1 MRASDNVRI
10 RRQFRSYEKPQDEIC
25 VGDRVYCAALPP
37 QGNSRKLQLTWSGP
51 VLVTEIINNA
61 LVKVQE
67 YGVKNPRT
75 YVAHRSKV
83 RVAKKL
89 GEKDVDPLFKLP
101 RIPAEAIRDLQD
113 ELSEFELPARQ
124 LDAEVMDEFHS
135 QTSEIR
141 QRGKDHRSSISSNPP
156 VIPQN
161 FSSSSIAASSENSTD
176 GLFQSLYILQAQLC
190 PIAAARN
197 NYSRTIFKHKKNHGM
212 KYYRKH

>member
-75 YVAHRSKV
+75 YVAPCGVRLGLAVRAAYRSL
-83 RVAKKL
+83 L
-89 GEKDVDPLFKLP
+89 GAPQGFLVGSPLGSL
-101 RIPAEAIRDLQD
+101 RMLD
-113 ELSEFELPARQ
+113 ECSEYTCML
-124 LDAEVMDEFHS
+124 
-135 QTSEIR
+135 T
-141 QRGKDHRSSISSNPP
+141 ISS
-156 VIPQN
+156 
-161 FSSSSIAASSENSTD
+161 
-176 GLFQSLYILQAQLC
+176 LY
-190 PIAAARN
+190 
-197 NYSRTIFKHKKNHGM
+197 
-212 KYYRKH
+212 